1 MEMPG
6 MAETGCWWYLNF
18 ADGGRFLG
26 AAVVKGVSPDSA
38 LRRAADLGI
47 CPGAEVLACPLPR
60 EAEGTLPI
68 DRLLSL
74 AEISA
79 RRGQGREMPN
89 KTKSCRVA

>member
-1 MEMPG
+1 M

-26 AAVVKGVSPDSA
+26 AAVVRGVSPDSA
-38 LRRAADLGI
+38 LRRARTLGI
-47 CPGAEVLACPLPR
+47 CHAHAEVLACPLPR

-79 RRGQGREMPN
+79 RRGQGREMPS